1 MIRSASL
8 RSRAAGLTRY
18 EWMAFLVLSGL
29 MIAFAVPRFLDR
41 DRIGREQAAMHA
53 LDTIREIESTFRA
66 MRVIDE
72 DGDGL
77 GEFAGFRILCDPLAL
92 AALPHERRH
101 QFQFGEPVPGEAELR
116 LHNGYVF
123 RIFVPRAASQDGINK
138 REELF
143 LAAAWPMRWKKDG
156 ARCFLL
162 SATGALYV
170 CESPAATGVEAKLE
184 LENMFTT
191 PFDMSTLDTDV
202 WRDTAAPTAE
212 DASAFDPTKP

>member
-53 LDTIREIESTFRA
+53 LDIIRESESTFRA

-92 AALPHERRH
+92 AALPRERQS
-101 QFQFGEPVPGEAELR
+101 QFRFGEPVAGEPELR
-116 LHNGYVF
+116 VHNGYVF
-123 RIFVPRAASQDGINK
+123 RVFVPRAASQDGINK

-143 LAAAWPMRWKKDG
+143 LAAAWPMRWKQDG

-162 SATGALYV
+162 SAAGTLYV
-170 CESPAATGVEAKLE
+170 CESQAAAGVEAKLE
-184 LENMFTT
+184 LESIFAT
-191 PFDMSTLDTDV
+191 PFDMSTLDTNI
-202 WRDTAAPTAE
+202 WRDTAAPPADNAPE
-212 DASAFDPTKP
+212 PDPARP